1 MLEVWWICHKW
12 WYWLQHGWRHAATWL
27 LRQEEGPASD
37 GLGVGRDDVGPDLEG
52 VHPPPNKSSMS
63 TWHTHAHYIQLIQP
77 SPMAMFRHSL
87 WRQEIDVWRANGLNY
102 LARSTNFIRKW
113 IKTGSWSGYICR
125 SLDDEKSLKHP
136 NLQNCYFFSILTSA
150 FQSCCC
156 CWGAAGC
163 GCCCCE
169 LLPQGSSQSSETL
182 LRAGPELKVFPL
194 GTVHP

>member
-1 MLEVWWICHKW
+1 MQQPG
-12 WYWLQHGWRHAATWL
+12 YWDKRKVQL
-27 LRQEEGPASD
+27 LT
-37 GLGVGRDDVGPDLEG
+37 DLELAETML
-52 VHPPPNKSSMS
+52 VLILREPILLPTSPPCQPD
-63 TWHTHAHYIQLIQP
+63 THAHYIQLIQP
-77 SPMAMFRHSL
+77 SPMAMLRHSL

-102 LARSTNFIRKW
+102 LARSTNFTRKW
-113 IKTGSWSGYICR
+113 IKTGSWSGFICR

-136 NLQNCYFFSILTSA
+136 DLQNCYFFSILTSA

>member
-1 MLEVWWICHKW
+1 MDLSQMVILTTAWVTSCSNLVIETR
-12 WYWLQHGWRHAATWL
+12 GRSSFWRTWSWQ
-27 LRQEEGPASD
+27 RRCWSWSWGSP
-37 GLGVGRDDVGPDLEG
+37 
-52 VHPPPNKSSMS
+52 SSS
-63 TWHTHAHYIQLIQP
+63 QQVLHVNLTHTRTLHTTDTTFTNGNVQTQ
-77 SPMAMFRHSL
+77 L
-87 WRQEIDVWRANGLNY
+87 WRQEINVWRANGLNY
-102 LARSTNFIRKW
+102 LARSTNFTRKW
-113 IKTGSWSGYICR
+113 IKTGSWSGFICR